1 MSGLEWTQPT
11 PTSAV
16 ELSANGSHIV
26 DYDTD
31 FVKFFDPFQMT
42 STTTASV
49 SAADTGYV
57 KLYHNSTNNMICF
70 KNSAGVEFCLNET
83 GPQGAQG
90 PQGSAGQTGAQGPQ
104 GVQGAQGSQ
113 GSAGQTG
120 AQGPQGETGAQGP
133 AGPQGTTGGNS
144 SLPVNLR
151 FNDPNGSPSST
162 GSTSYTVLGRFVYRG
177 SLTDPTLTRVK
188 WIVSVSSVGTTMAV
202 RLWNAT
208 LVNTV
213 SEVVTPIVLTTP
225 TVVTTTSFANIP
237 LTESVIEV
245 QIRRVNTMGGGQAEL
260 HCVQVYG

>member
-26 DYDTD
+26 DYDMD
-31 FVKFFDPFQMT
+31 YVKFYDPFQMT
-42 STTTASV
+42 STTAASV
-49 SAADTGYV
+49 SAADSSYV

-90 PQGSAGQTGAQGPQ
+90 PQGNTGAQGN
-104 GVQGAQGSQ
+104 
-113 GSAGQTG
+113 T
-120 AQGPQGETGAQGP
+120 GPQGSS
-133 AGPQGTTGGNS
+133 GGDN

-162 GSTSYTVLGRFVYRG
+162 NSTSYTVLGRFVYRG

-188 WIVSVSSVGTTMAV
+188 WIVSVSNLSVTMAM

-213 SEVVTPIVLTTP
+213 SEVVSPIVLTTP

-260 HCVQVYG
+260 HCIQVYG